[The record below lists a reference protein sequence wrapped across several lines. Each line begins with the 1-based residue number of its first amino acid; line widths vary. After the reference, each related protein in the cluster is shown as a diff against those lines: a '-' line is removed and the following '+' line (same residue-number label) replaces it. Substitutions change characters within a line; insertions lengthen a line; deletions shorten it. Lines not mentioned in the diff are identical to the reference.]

1 MNLFRQ
7 NGYMPRKKRT
17 PNKPMEFLRAWRESL
32 GLSRE
37 EVVNKIGTSASGVP
51 TSQATL
57 AKWES
62 GETGVRVQD
71 LEVLAQIYGVTP
83 DRLFFAPG
91 DDKTPA
97 LMKRA
102 FEILKGGDPEKIERW
117 LALGEDIASGN
128 QPPKK

>member
-1 MNLFRQ
+1 MQ
-7 NGYMPRKKRT
+7 
-17 PNKPMEFLRAWRESL
+17 FLRAWRESL

-37 EVVNKIGTSASGVP
+37 EVVNKIGTSASGAP

-71 LEVLAQIYGVTP
+71 LEVLAQIYGITP

-91 DDKTPA
+91 DERTPT
-97 LMKRA
+97 LMRRA
-102 FEILKGGDPEKIERW
+102 FDILKNADPEKLERW
-117 LALGEDIASGN
+117 LSLGEDIAGT
-128 QPPKK
+128 KKEAKK

>member
-1 MNLFRQ
+1 MQ
-7 NGYMPRKKRT
+7 
-17 PNKPMEFLRAWRESL
+17 FLRAWRESL

-37 EVVNKIGTSASGVP
+37 EVVNKIGTSASGAP

-91 DDKTPA
+91 DEQTPV

-102 FEILKGGDPEKIERW
+102 FDILKGGDPEKIERW
-117 LALGEDIASGN
+117 LSLGEDLLN
-128 QPPKK
+128 KETPTKK